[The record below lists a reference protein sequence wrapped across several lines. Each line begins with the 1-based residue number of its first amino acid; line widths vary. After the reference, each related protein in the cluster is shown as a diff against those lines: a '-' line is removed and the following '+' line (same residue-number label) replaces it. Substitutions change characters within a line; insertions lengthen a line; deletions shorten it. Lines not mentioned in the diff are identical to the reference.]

1 METLILQVSDN
12 QWFLLIPVTLLLAA
26 DCMVLIYFPSLVQV
40 FLNNF
45 RQ

>member
-12 QWFLLIPVTLLLAA
+12 QWFLLTPGTLMLAA

-40 FLNNF
+40 FLNYF
-45 RQ
+45 RL